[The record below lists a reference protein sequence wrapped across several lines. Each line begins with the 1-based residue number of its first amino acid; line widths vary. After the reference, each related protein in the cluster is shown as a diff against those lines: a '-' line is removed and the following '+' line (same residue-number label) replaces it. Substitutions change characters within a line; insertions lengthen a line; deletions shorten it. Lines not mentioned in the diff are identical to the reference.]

1 MLILG
6 VCDRDLLE
14 FRFEQA
20 GETRRVWCKEFGKGQ
35 LLLLVEGTSSFGYK
49 TLALLKDRMFRE
61 VWPGVRL

>member
-35 LLLLVEGTSSFGYK
+35 LLLLVEGK
-49 TLALLKDRMFRE
+49 
-61 VWPGVRL
+61 RLRS